1 MKKLVMTIS
10 LLAGATAGY
19 AQGTLNWSDYDSA
32 ISSSH
37 TPAFSIT
44 VFAPQSTGAAPI
56 NTLGNTSV
64 DLPAGS
70 ATYTG
75 APLSGTGFEIGLYVD
90 SSASAVAADVK
101 SGTPIATSSFA
112 AGSGG
117 WDFTG
122 SLKATDPS
130 LPSGSAVFV
139 ELAAWSTAVGSP
151 ASYAAAVA
159 NNDLAG
165 TSLVSSGTT
174 TLGGGGSPPA
184 TPGTL
189 AGIGI
194 TDFTIGT
201 ATPEPSTI
209 ALGVMGASAFLMR
222 LRRKL

>member
-1 MKKLVMTIS
+1 MTIG

-19 AQGTLNWSDYDSA
+19 SQGTLNWSDYVSA
-32 ISSSH
+32 ISSTH

-44 VFAPQSTGAAPI
+44 IFGPATPTAAPV
-56 NTLGNTSV
+56 NNLGNTSG
-64 DLPAGS
+64 DLPPGT
-70 ATYTG
+70 ATYAGT
-75 APLSGTGFEIGLYVD
+75 PLSGTGYTIGLYLD
-90 SSASAVAADVK
+90 TTKAAVATDVT

-122 SLKATDPS
+122 SLKATDAS
-130 LPSGSAVFV
+130 YASGTAVFV
-139 ELAAWSTAVGSP
+139 ELAAWSDATGSP
-151 ASYAAAVA
+151 TSYAAALLA
-159 NNDLAG
+159 GDNAG

-174 TLGGGGSPPA
+174 VLGGGGSPPA

-201 ATPEPSTI
+201 AVPEPSTI
-209 ALGVMGASAFLMR
+209 ALGIMGASAFLMR
-222 LRRKL
+222 LRRKQ